1 MGRLN
6 NEPSSYL
13 EELTKSYEAHQGDER
28 YLAWLEKRGISRET
42 AQEFRLG
49 YVPPSH
55 DSEPRYLDRISIPY
69 LRSSGVTEIK
79 YRLCDLGEEVDKKE
93 RPKYV
98 NRPGAE
104 TRLFNTKAAFVA
116 SDSIIITEGE
126 IDAIILSQIQ
136 LPAIGVPGVN
146 NFKPHFARIFEDF
159 DRVLVYAD
167 GDKPGHDFADELQ
180 SSIGAQPVY
189 MPDGMDVNDV
199 YLNGGREFLE
209 EKFYGER

>member
-1 MGRLN
+1 MGKPN
-6 NEPSSYL
+6 NEPLSLL
-13 EELTKSYEAHQGDER
+13 EALTKEYEGFRSHPQFV
-28 YLAWLEKRGISRET
+28 AWLELRGISQET
-42 AQEFRLG
+42 AEKFRLG
-49 YVPPSH
+49 YVPSNH
-55 DSEPRYLDRISIPY
+55 DSEPRYLDRIAIPY
-69 LRSSGVTEIK
+69 LRPVGVVEIK
-79 YRLCDLGEEVDKKE
+79 YRLVGDDE

-104 TRLFNTKAAFVA
+104 TKLFNTDAAFQA
-116 SDSIIITEGE
+116 ADSIIITEGE
-126 IDAIILSQIQ
+126 LDAIILAQIG

-180 SSIGAQPVY
+180 SSLGATPVH

-209 EKFYGER
+209 EKFYDEAGEG